1 MLEAATHFGWEIA
14 ASNIRGPTGFSH
26 LLQKLN
32 EAIDVTS
39 STPLRVR
46 TLLNHEGVIVVET
59 NSTPAVTE
67 WNLFPKRLP
76 PPKTATPEM
85 NVSSLTG
92 GALTV
97 GEGDSVYG
105 DAPTDIAWDVY
116 IDTHLTPASGFTSF
130 KTTNRDMY
138 SNARERVGIQNM
150 AEKKEVLIVGEGEE
164 IMEGS
169 LTTVF
174 FWREGKWVTPPVA
187 SGGQIGTTRR
197 WALER
202 GLVVEGVVKKGELLD
217 GEECWISNGVRGFQW
232 GKVRLV

>member
-1 MLEAATHFGWEIA
+1 MLEAATHFGWETA
-14 ASNIRGPTGFSH
+14 ANAIRSTPGFFH

-46 TLLNHEGVIVVET
+46 TLLNHEGVITVES
-59 NSTPAVTE
+59 NPTPAVTE

-76 PPKTATPEM
+76 PPKTATLEM
-85 NVSSLTG
+85 NVSPLTG

-105 DAPTDIAWDVY
+105 DAPTELAWDVY

-130 KTTNRDMY
+130 KTTNRDLY
-138 SNARERVGIQNM
+138 SHARERVEIRDM
-150 AEKKEVLIVGEGEE
+150 AEKREVLIIGEGEE

-197 WALER
+197 WALEN
-202 GLVVEGVVKKGELLD
+202 GLAVEGVVKRRDLKD
-217 GEECWISNGVRGFQW
+217 GEECWFSNGVRGFQW
-232 GKVRLV
+232 GMVRLV